1 MMASTEEKRIKLRQ
15 HKALATGLFLLMA
28 LIYILMIVL
37 KRNND
42 AGWIGYVEAFSE
54 AGMVGALADWFAV
67 TALFHYPLGLKIPHT
82 NLIERSKNRIGDSL
96 GSFVVDN
103 FLSDKNI
110 RPYIEKLTISNTV
123 ATWLQKEKNIQL
135 LTNEMAAIGKDIV
148 INIDDDFIAGV
159 VARKSKALLNE
170 QDINGL
176 LANVLHYFREKKEH
190 ERIIDTL
197 LTKIKQYVSENE
209 ELVRDRVSKESHIL
223 IPDFVDNMIA
233 RKIVN
238 GVYKYIDEIQNNK
251 EHSIR
256 AELEN
261 QIIIF
266 ENDLRNSEKWKEE
279 INNIKKDLLAGS
291 KLESFAKD
299 IWLNIKNNII
309 GDIESDKSGIK
320 RYLIKTIKEFSQN
333 LNNDEELRNKI
344 DKWIKYNA
352 YNYILRNSAKASEL
366 ISNTVGT
373 WEGKE
378 LSEKLE
384 LEVGK
389 DLQFIRINGTLVGGL
404 VGLVIHTLTQLFS

>member
-1 MMASTEEKRIKLRQ
+1 MTSTEEKKIKLRK
-15 HKALATGLFLLMA
+15 HKALATGLFVLMA
-28 LIYILMIVL
+28 LIYILMIIL

-42 AGWIGYVEAFSE
+42 AAWIGYVEAFSE

-67 TALFHYPLGLKIPHT
+67 TALFHYPLGIKIPHT

-96 GSFVVDN
+96 GNFVTDN
-103 FLSDKNI
+103 FLNDKNI
-110 RPYIEKLTISNTV
+110 RPYIEKLTISNTL
-123 ATWLQKEKNIQL
+123 ASWLQKEKNIQL
-135 LTNEMAAIGKDIV
+135 LTNEIAAIGKDIV
-148 INIDDDFIAGV
+148 LNIDDDFIAGV
-159 VARKSKALLNE
+159 MARKGSSLLYEMDVN
-170 QDINGL
+170 NM
-176 LANVLHYFREKKEH
+176 LANVLHYFREKNEH
-190 ERIIDTL
+190 ERIIDSL
-197 LTKIKQYVSENE
+197 LTKIKQYVAENE

-256 AELEN
+256 TELEN
-261 QIIIF
+261 QIVIF
-266 ENDLRNSEKWKEE
+266 ENDLRNSDKWKEE

-291 KLESFAKD
+291 KLEGIAKD

-309 GDIESDKSGIK
+309 TDIESDKSGIK
-320 RYLIKTIKEFSQN
+320 RYLIKTIKEFSLN

-352 YNYILRNSAKASEL
+352 YNYILRNSQKASDL

-404 VGLVIHTLTQLFS
+404 VGLTIHVLTQLFS